1 MQRAAETKLVDKD
14 RELLDAN
21 KTHEA
26 QIQAMEQDLEKA
38 KSAALKKAKDDESKA
53 EKLASDLKDSKEE
66 LVKANAEIGSLETS
80 ATDAEERHTTALK
93 TKVNELKFKEES
105 HAAELRVAQEE
116 AAVKYRELEAK
127 FQEMSLSKVLW

>member
-1 MQRAAETKLVDKD
+1 MTAETKLVDKD
-14 RELLDAN
+14 RELLDANN

-93 TKVNELKFKEES
+93 VKEEA
-105 HAAELRVAQEE
+105 HIKALDE
-116 AAVKYRELEAK
+116 VKVVIFL
-127 FQEMSLSKVLW
+127 FSLYHIICASYHHT